1 MSENVK
7 EEKKSSKTV
16 IILIILLILILL
28 LLVGVIL
35 FFVLKKDDAQLP
47 EEGNGGLIQYQEGVV
62 ALEDPQAVYDRL
74 SEEAAKN
81 SIAVSY
87 SRDAFSEDGVNF
99 ICDIDN
105 SSANIH
111 DMYFNIYKDD
121 SLEEQILLTGLIP
134 PGSGIR
140 EFKSE
145 IPLDPGVYN
154 AVLVFTQVEDDHSTL
169 INQSMVVLQLTVE
182 Q

>member
-7 EEKKSSKTV
+7 DEKKSFKTV
-16 IILIILLILILL
+16 IILLIILIILLLAAGIGITMY
-28 LLVGVIL
+28 
-35 FFVLKKDDAQLP
+35 FVKKTAAP
-47 EEGNGGLIQYQEGVV
+47 ENADNGGLIQYQEGVV
-62 ALEDPQAVYDRL
+62 ALEDAQAVYDKL

-81 SIAVSY
+81 NVAVSY
-87 SRDAFSEDGVNF
+87 ARNAYSDDGVNF
-99 ICDIDN
+99 ACDIDN
-105 SSANIH
+105 SSANLY

-121 SLEEQILLTGLIP
+121 SLSEQILLTGLIP

-154 AVLVFTQVEDDHSTL
+154 AVLVFTQVEDDHST
-169 INQSMVVLQLTVE
+169 IHNQAMVVLELSVRQ
-182 Q
+182 